1 MDIQHIE
8 KLIIALTRFARLHLS
23 EARYEHSCRVAVF
36 AQSLAQHYHCTAK
49 QQRLCFL
56 TGIAHDICKEMP
68 INVQLRLAQAGGM
81 AIRSDE
87 RNNAELLH
95 GPAAAVVV
103 REQFG
108 IHKPAILRA
117 IRCHTIG
124 SAQFDTIGKIVY
136 ISDKIEPGRK
146 NADRLRKK
154 VPELS
159 LDDLFFAVLDE
170 VIHFVEKKGR
180 SVHPDTWKVYHTV
193 QKKINNPDASVGVLN
208 PPHE

>member
-1 MDIQHIE
+1 MDTQHIE

-23 EARYEHSCRVAVF
+23 EARYEHSCRVAAF
-36 AQSLAQHYHCTAK
+36 AQSLAQRHNCTAK

-56 TGIAHDICKEMP
+56 TGMAHDICKEMP
-68 INVQLRLAQAGGM
+68 VNVQLHLAQAGGTP
-81 AIRSDE
+81 IRSDE
-87 RNNAELLH
+87 RNNTELLH

-117 IRCHTIG
+117 IRYHTIG
-124 SAQFDTIGKIVY
+124 STQFDTIGKIVY

-146 NADRLRKK
+146 NADLLRKK
-154 VPELS
+154 ASEIS
-159 LDDLFFAVLDE
+159 LDDLFFAVLGE

-180 SVHPDTWKVYHTV
+180 SVHPDTRKVYHTM
-193 QKKINNPDASVGVLN
+193 QKKKMKEKTSG
-208 PPHE
+208 

>member
-1 MDIQHIE
+1 MDTQHIE
-8 KLIIALTRFARLHLS
+8 KLILALTRFARLHLS
-23 EARYEHSCRVAVF
+23 EARYKHSCRVAVF
-36 AQSLAQHYHCTAK
+36 AQSLAERYQCTAK

-56 TGIAHDICKEMP
+56 TGMAHDICKEMP
-68 INVQLRLAQAGGM
+68 VDVQLQLAQAGGM
-81 AIRSDE
+81 LIRSDE
-87 RNNAELLH
+87 RHNTELLH

-117 IRCHTIG
+117 IRYHTIG

-146 NADRLRKK
+146 NVDLLRKK

-159 LDDLFFAVLDE
+159 LDDLFFEVLDE

-180 SVHPDTWKVYHTV
+180 SVHPDTWKVYHTM
-193 QKKINNPDASVGVLN
+193 QKQKIKEKKSG
-208 PPHE
+208 